1 MQQKAG
7 EEPGNEAI
15 QEFISI
21 SEYTINEHDVIGKAC
36 SYNYSHRIMG
46 VRFVS
51 MENTSTWSSCMID
64 VMSLYE
70 ICLIHKGVQY
80 IIELKNYWFWVYST

>member
-51 MENTSTWSSCMID
+51 MENTST
-64 VMSLYE
+64 
-70 ICLIHKGVQY
+70 
-80 IIELKNYWFWVYST
+80 